1 MKFEIFFRLI
11 SYAVVVCGFLS
22 LWISGSLGILVTA
35 FFVFSIAL
43 AWKLEDSRWQ
53 ISEWFGTALVLV
65 IVPVFFLAWKF
76 RLVETGTGETALA
89 GFLAR
94 MILGLS
100 VVKLLQKKS
109 DRDWMFLYLISF
121 FQILLAAALSIS
133 PLYLATLILYLFISV
148 LAIITFEIRK
158 TARVVQVNEI
168 ISDSEKKLSQTPFRK
183 LSVLSLTILIFVVIF
198 AVPLFFLLPRVGG
211 AGFGGSQS
219 GISTMIGFSDQVRL
233 GEIGRI
239 QQNDATVMRVRIEN
253 ESTKPLGG
261 LRWRGIALDKFEN
274 NTWKQSGTKRHPFT
288 SGERGFFLLNFPSA
302 RPNILIQTIYLEP
315 IDTPILFLMGKPLV
329 VQGSFED
336 LKKDEDDG
344 LSFSRQGFERISY
357 KVQSDI
363 GQPPPEKLRQ
373 DNAPYRPDEAAKYL
387 QLPENLDQR
396 IGELAFQLTKEKTNR
411 YDKAKVIEDYLQTQF
426 GYSLEM
432 KASGE
437 QPVAD
442 FLFNVRE
449 GHCEYFASAMVLMLR
464 TQGIAARIVN
474 GFQQGEYN
482 ETAGVYVVK
491 QKNAHSWVEVYFPKE
506 KTWVTF
512 DPTPF
517 AGQNLSGER
526 DGLFG
531 IIGKYLEAMESFW
544 IQYFVA
550 FDNQEQRSLFRSFKD
565 GFANFQVKLSA
576 QVNSFQGQ
584 VQDWWADVR
593 GDRGVQASLWA
604 IAYGVGYLLAF
615 IAVFGFLQWLYRRLT
630 SSVWKQKLI
639 DWWKGRKQKSVVQ
652 FYEQMQKI
660 LERNGLR
667 REPHQTPLEFALTL
681 NMPEAVKITEK
692 YNRVRF
698 GEKELSEKETEEIEN
713 WLAQLEKSQKK
724 ESRASL

>member
-1 MKFEIFFRLI
+1 MKFDHFFRLI

-22 LWISGSLGILVTA
+22 LWISGSVGVLVTA
-35 FFVFSIAL
+35 FFVLSVVL

-53 ISEWFGTALVLV
+53 ISEWIGTALVLV
-65 IVPVFFLAWKF
+65 IVPLFYLTWKF
-76 RLVETGTGETALA
+76 RLVETGVGETALA

-94 MILGLS
+94 MILALS
-100 VVKLLQKKS
+100 VVKLLQKKK
-109 DRDWMFLYLISF
+109 DRDWLFLYLMSF

-133 PLYLATLILYLFISV
+133 PLYLLVLVSYLFTTV
-148 LAIITFEIRK
+148 LAIIAFEIRK
-158 TARVVQVNEI
+158 TARIVQTDEI
-168 ISDSEKKLSQTPFRK
+168 ISDSEKKLNQTPLRK
-183 LSVLSLTILIFVVIF
+183 LPVLTLSILVLIIVF
-198 AVPLFFLLPRVGG
+198 AVPMFFMLPRVGG

-219 GISTMIGFSDQVRL
+219 GISAMVGFSTQVRL

-253 ESTKPLGG
+253 EGVKPLSGI
-261 LRWRGIALDKFEN
+261 RWRGIALDKFEN
-274 NTWKQSGTKRHPFT
+274 NTWKQSGMKKQPFAG
-288 SGERGFFLLNFPSA
+288 SERGFFLLNFPSA
-302 RPNILIQTIYLEP
+302 KSNILMQSIYLEP
-315 IDTPILFLMGKPLV
+315 IDTPVLFLMGKPLV

-344 LSFSRQGFERISY
+344 LTFSRQAFERISY

-363 GQPPPEKLRQ
+363 YQPSPEKLRQ
-373 DNAPYRPDEAAKYL
+373 DDAPYRPDEAAKYL
-387 QLPENLDQR
+387 QLPENLDKR
-396 IGELAFQLTKEKTNR
+396 IAELAFQLTREKTNR
-411 YDKAKVIEDYLQTQF
+411 YDKAKIIEEYLQTQF
-426 GYSLEM
+426 GYTLEQ

-482 ETAGVYVVK
+482 EAADIYVVK

-506 KTWVTF
+506 KAWITF

-517 AGQNLSGER
+517 AGQNFSGENS
-526 DGLFG
+526 GLLG
-531 IIGKYLEAMESFW
+531 TIGKYLEALESFW

-550 FDNQEQRSLFRSFKD
+550 FDNQEQRSLFRSAKE
-565 GFANFQVKLSA
+565 GFTDFQAKLSA
-576 QVNSFQGQ
+576 QLNYFQGKI
-584 VQDWWADVR
+584 QDWWAEVR
-593 GDRGVQASLWA
+593 GDHGFQASLWA
-604 IAYGVGYLLAF
+604 IAYGVVYLLAF
-615 IAVFGFLQWLYRRLT
+615 IVVFGLLQWFFRQMKGGT
-630 SSVWKQKLI
+630 WWQKLA
-639 DWWKGRKQKSVVQ
+639 DWWKGNKQKSVVE
-652 FYEQMQKI
+652 FYERMQKI
-660 LERNGLR
+660 LERNGLK
-667 REPHQTPLEFALTL
+667 REPHQTPLEFALKL

-698 GEKELSEKETEEIEN
+698 GEKNLSGKEAEEIEN
-713 WLAQLEKSQKK
+713 WLAQLEKSQNK
-724 ESRASL
+724 EPRVSL